1 MIEAII
7 FAWLLV
13 YIFPVESL
21 VTYFNVYMKLEVTVW
36 VTYSNIYTK
45 LEVIARG
52 CLLEE
57 TKLDFL
63 YSSWKQLNCFC
74 FRLNIFAGNIS
85 IFLLPLVNSSQI
97 RRWVNLLAW
106 SVICRKNYYVKI
118 HGPEAVIRRYS
129 VKEVFLEISR
139 NSQENTCARVS
150 FLKKCRPEACNFFKK
165 ETLAQEF
172 SSEFCEISK
181 NSFFTEYLWA
191 TTFTSAIEN
200 SQILIFRRITFHFC
214 LQQFAL

>member
-57 TKLDFL
+57 TKLDFF

-74 FRLNIFAGNIS
+74 FRL
-85 IFLLPLVNSSQI
+85 IFLQEIFQFFFYLWVTHRKSDDELTYLP
-97 RRWVNLLAW
+97 
-106 SVICRKNYYVKI
+106 
-118 HGPEAVIRRYS
+118 G
-129 VKEVFLEISR
+129 
-139 NSQENTCARVS
+139 VS
-150 FLKKCRPEACNFFKK
+150 FVGKTTMSRFMARK
-165 ETLAQEF
+165 Q
-172 SSEFCEISK
+172 SSGG
-181 NSFFTEYLWA
+181 
-191 TTFTSAIEN
+191 
-200 SQILIFRRITFHFC
+200 IL
-214 LQQFAL
+214 